1 MTFGNNIKMTKTPYL
16 TKRQKEILDFIL
28 DFMDDNGYSPSYRV
42 IGKGL
47 GLSSPSSVYEQIKKL
62 KEAGFLENE
71 EGSRRYYPS
80 GKALDLTEKFSVP
93 VMGTIAAG
101 SPIQVFEYQENLMI
115 PKNLIAKNPG
125 SLFALEVQGNSM
137 IEEGIMDG
145 DHVICEP
152 SQNVKNGDVVVAL
165 VNGQEVTLKKYYK
178 EKRWIRL
185 MPANS
190 KMRPIL
196 SRNVLVQGVVR
207 AVFRKY

>member
-1 MTFGNNIKMTKTPYL
+1 MPTKKFIITR
-16 TKRQKEILDFIL
+16 RQKEILDFIL
-28 DFMDDNGYSPSYRV
+28 DFMDENGYSPSLRA
-42 IGKGL
+42 IGKAM
-47 GLSSPSSVYEQIKKL
+47 GLSSPSSVHEQIKKL
-62 KEAGFLENE
+62 QESGFLERE
-71 EGSRRYYPS
+71 EDSRSFLPS
-80 GKALDLTEKFSVP
+80 GKALSLTEKFSVP
-93 VMGTIAAG
+93 VLGTIAAG

-115 PKNLIAKNPG
+115 PKTLISNG
-125 SLFALEVQGNSM
+125 HTDLFALEVKGNSM

-145 DHVICEP
+145 DYVICEP

-165 VNGQEVTLKKYYK
+165 VNGTEVTLKKFYK

-196 SRNVLVQGVVR
+196 SRNVLVQGVVK

>member
-1 MTFGNNIKMTKTPYL
+1 MPKTSFL

-28 DFMDDNGYSPSYRV
+28 KFMDKNGHNPSLRE
-42 IGKGL
+42 IGKTL
-47 GLSSPSSVYEQIKKL
+47 GLSSPSSVHEQVKKL
-62 KEAGFLENE
+62 EKAGFLERQEN
-71 EGSRRYYPS
+71 SCRFFPT
-80 GKALDLTEKFSVP
+80 GKALNLAEKFSVP
-93 VMGTIAAG
+93 VLGTIAAG
-101 SPIQVFEYQENLMI
+101 SPIQVFEYKENLMI
-115 PKNLIAKNPG
+115 PKDLISRKPTN
-125 SLFALEVQGNSM
+125 LFALEVQGNSM

-165 VNGQEVTLKKYYK
+165 VNGIEVTLKKYFK

-185 MPANS
+185 MPANA
-190 KMRPIL
+190 KMRPIF

>member
-1 MTFGNNIKMTKTPYL
+1 MTKTPYL

>member
-1 MTFGNNIKMTKTPYL
+1 MPKTPYL
-16 TKRQKEILDFIL
+16 TKRQKEILDFVL
-28 DFMDDNGYSPSYRV
+28 DFMDENGYSPSYRV

-47 GLSSPSSVYEQIKKL
+47 GLSSPSSVHEQVKKL
-62 KEAGFLENE
+62 KEAGFLEKE
-71 EGSRRYYPS
+71 KGSRQYYPS
-80 GKALDLTEKFSVP
+80 GKALNLSERFSIP
-93 VMGTIAAG
+93 IMGTVAAG

-115 PKNLIAKNPG
+115 PKNLISKNPG
-125 SLFALEVQGNSM
+125 NLFALEVQGNSM

-145 DHVICEP
+145 DNVICEP

-165 VNGQEVTLKKYYK
+165 VNGTEVTLKKYFK

-190 KMRPIL
+190 KMQPIL

>member
-1 MTFGNNIKMTKTPYL
+1 L
-16 TKRQKEILDFIL
+16 
-28 DFMDDNGYSPSYRV
+28 
-42 IGKGL
+42 
-47 GLSSPSSVYEQIKKL
+47 
-62 KEAGFLENE
+62 
-71 EGSRRYYPS
+71 
-80 GKALDLTEKFSVP
+80 
-93 VMGTIAAG
+93 GTIAAG

-115 PKNLIAKNPG
+115 PKTLISKG
-125 SLFALEVQGNSM
+125 HSDLFALEVKGNSM

-145 DHVICEP
+145 DYVICEP

-165 VNGQEVTLKKYYK
+165 VNGTEVTLKKFYK

-196 SRNVLVQGVVR
+196 SRNVLVQGVVK

>member
-1 MTFGNNIKMTKTPYL
+1 MPTKKFIITR
-16 TKRQKEILDFIL
+16 RQKEILDFIL
-28 DFMDDNGYSPSYRV
+28 DFMDENGYSPSLRV
-42 IGKGL
+42 IGKAM
-47 GLSSPSSVYEQIKKL
+47 GLSSPSSVHEQIKKL
-62 KEAGFLENE
+62 QEAGFLERE
-71 EGSRRYYPS
+71 DDSRSFLPS
-80 GKALDLTEKFSVP
+80 GKALNLTEKFSVP
-93 VMGTIAAG
+93 VLGTIAAG

-115 PKNLIAKNPG
+115 PKTLISNG
-125 SLFALEVQGNSM
+125 HTDLFALEVKGNSM

-145 DHVICEP
+145 DYVICEP

-165 VNGQEVTLKKYYK
+165 VNGTEVTLKKFYK

-196 SRNVLVQGVVR
+196 SRNVLVQGVVK

>member
-1 MTFGNNIKMTKTPYL
+1 MPTKKFIITR
-16 TKRQKEILDFIL
+16 RQKEILDFIL
-28 DFMDDNGYSPSYRV
+28 DFMDENGYSPSLRT
-42 IGKGL
+42 IGKAM
-47 GLSSPSSVYEQIKKL
+47 GLSSPSSVHEQIKKL
-62 KEAGFLENE
+62 QEAGFLERE
-71 EGSRRYYPS
+71 DDSRSFFPS
-80 GKALDLTEKFSVP
+80 GKALSLTEKFSVP
-93 VMGTIAAG
+93 VLGTIAAG

-115 PKNLIAKNPG
+115 PKTLISNG
-125 SLFALEVQGNSM
+125 HTDLFALEVKGNSM

-145 DHVICEP
+145 DYVICEP

-165 VNGQEVTLKKYYK
+165 VNGTEVTLKKFYK

-196 SRNVLVQGVVR
+196 SRNVLVQGVVK

>member
-1 MTFGNNIKMTKTPYL
+1 MPTKKFIITR
-16 TKRQKEILDFIL
+16 RQKEILDFIL
-28 DFMDDNGYSPSYRV
+28 DFMDENGYSPSLRT
-42 IGKGL
+42 IGKAM
-47 GLSSPSSVYEQIKKL
+47 GLSAPSSVHEQIKKL
-62 KEAGFLENE
+62 QGAGFLERE
-71 EGSRRYYPS
+71 EDHRSFLPS
-80 GKALDLTEKFSVP
+80 GKALSLTEKFSVP
-93 VMGTIAAG
+93 VLGTIAAG

-115 PKNLIAKNPG
+115 PKTLISNG
-125 SLFALEVQGNSM
+125 HTDLFALEVKGNSM

-145 DHVICEP
+145 DYVICEP

-165 VNGQEVTLKKYYK
+165 VNGTEVTLKKFYK

-196 SRNVLVQGVVR
+196 SRNVLVQGVVK

>member
-1 MTFGNNIKMTKTPYL
+1 MSKTFKTTL

-28 DFMDDNGYSPSYRV
+28 EFMDKNGYNPSYRE
-42 IGKGL
+42 IGKAL
-47 GLSSPSSVYEQIKKL
+47 GLSSSSSVHEQVKKL
-62 KEAGFLENE
+62 EMAGFLEKQK
-71 EGSRRYYPS
+71 GSRSFFPT
-80 GKALDLTEKFSVP
+80 GKALSLTEKLSVP
-93 VMGTIAAG
+93 VLGTIAAG
-101 SPIQVFEYQENLMI
+101 SPIQVFEYKDNLMI
-115 PKNLIAKNPG
+115 PKNLISRTLG
-125 SLFALEVQGNSM
+125 EMFALEVQGNSM

-145 DHVICEP
+145 DYVICEP

-165 VNGQEVTLKKYYK
+165 VNGIEVTLKKYFK